1 LEPSVKIFETPLALA
16 TRAAEEFYRI
26 VNKYVSQQKNIY
38 IALSGGNTP
47 KLLFKT
53 LAENYKEKINWE
65 FINFYWVDERC
76 VPSNDIESNYGMA
89 KRYLLD
95 KIKISGSNIH
105 RIKGE
110 DEPVNEALR
119 YSKEVA
125 VTVPMERMLPQFD
138 LILLGLGSDG
148 HTASIFPNQMQL
160 LESEKNYETAV
171 QPETKQERI
180 TLTGKVINN
189 AKQVYFLVSGIDK
202 AVVVSQILQGDGY
215 AYPAANI
222 KPTNGEP
229 SWFID
234 KDAASLLK

>member
-1 LEPSVKIFETPLALA
+1 MEPSVKIFETPLALA
-16 TRAAEEFYRI
+16 KRAAEEFYRI
-26 VNKYVSQQKNIY
+26 VNKYVSRQKDIY

-47 KLLFKT
+47 KLLFET
-53 LAENYKEKINWE
+53 LAENYKEKIKWE
-65 FINFYWVDERC
+65 FINFFWVDERC
-76 VPSNDIESNYGMA
+76 VPPDNMDSNYGMT

-95 KIKISGSNIH
+95 KINISGSNIH

-110 DEPVNEALR
+110 DEPVNEVLR

-125 VTVPMERMLPQFD
+125 ITVPMERGLPQFD
-138 LILLGLGSDG
+138 LILLGLGIDG

-160 LESEKNYETAV
+160 LESEKIYETAV

-202 AVVVSQILQGDGY
+202 ALVLSRLLQDGGSS
-215 AYPAANI
+215 YPATHI
-222 KPTNGEP
+222 KPTNGKP
-229 SWFID
+229 FWLID